1 MTEHFT
7 RWDSTEFLKAEE
19 DIGDYLEACRDEAGD
34 DPAFIA
40 KALGRVAKAR
50 ETLKTLDNQP
60 SQSRTD
66 TVR

>member
-1 MTEHFT
+1 MTEYFT
-7 RWDSTEFLKAEE
+7 RWDSTEFLKTEE
-19 DIGDYLEACRDEAGD
+19 DIGHYLEACRDEAGD

-40 KALGRVAKAR
+40 KAMVRVAEAR